1 MAFVAKRIMKI
12 CSPIRLIRFLAV
24 ICLASGCATDR
35 SKPAAMA
42 LCCATNLQPAATPV
56 VALPGKAMYQI
67 DSTWTNDAGHPF
79 KLAALRRRPQI
90 LAMFFT
96 SCENA
101 CPITVSDMK
110 RIEAALP
117 EALRAHVG
125 FALVSFDPER
135 DTTAALHSYR
145 LRRSLDPARWTLLRG
160 EPADVAELAA
170 RVGMKYKYGAR
181 GQFAHSNIIT
191 VLNPDGEIIHQ
202 QIGLN
207 QNIEET
213 VAMVQQIA
221 AR

>member
-1 MAFVAKRIMKI
+1 M
-12 CSPIRLIRFLAV
+12 
-24 ICLASGCATDR
+24 
-35 SKPAAMA
+35 
-42 LCCATNLQPAATPV
+42 
-56 VALPGKAMYQI
+56 
-67 DSTWTNDAGHPF
+67 
-79 KLAALRRRPQI
+79 
-90 LAMFFT
+90 
-96 SCENA
+96 
-101 CPITVSDMK
+101 
-110 RIEAALP
+110 
-117 EALRAHVG
+117 
-125 FALVSFDPER
+125 
-135 DTTAALHSYR
+135 
-145 LRRSLDPARWTLLRG
+145 RG